1 MQTTAHALAS
11 VPSKNNAVTG
21 NKSVYGINLL
31 HGVKLSEFPGI
42 RFAMKLN
49 TGDTTLLQD
58 VYVTYTVSLQCD
70 GNDWLNLVT
79 TATDMGPSTTDAD
92 GYTSYGAAPAEV
104 KWARSGSKPFP
115 TTGLPVLLNAAI
127 NSTGGPLSLDAL
139 IAAYPKAC
147 IYNFPNSTAGGITP
161 TPAVDFNLGDSRTIT
176 GKKAWIRRIAFG
188 DKTVF

>member
-1 MQTTAHALAS
+1 MQTTAHGLAS

-70 GNDWLNLVT
+70 GTDWLNLVT

-127 NSTGGPLSLDAL
+127 NSTRGPLSLDAL

-176 GKKAWIRRIAFG
+176 DKKAWIRRIAFG

>member
-104 KWARSGSKPFP
+104 KWARS
-115 TTGLPVLLNAAI
+115 AA
-127 NSTGGPLSLDAL
+127 SPSQ
-139 IAAYPKAC
+139 PPAC
-147 IYNFPNSTAGGITP
+147 PCC
-161 TPAVDFNLGDSRTIT
+161 
-176 GKKAWIRRIAFG
+176 
-188 DKTVF
+188 